1 MTATHGTIVTR
12 FAPSPTGHLH
22 VGGARTALLNWAY
35 ARGRNGKF
43 LIRIEDTDRARSSVE
58 AERGMLEDL
67 KWIGLDWDNT
77 GEEPR
82 QSERLKLYDDAIAKL
97 KEAERAYDDDE
108 AVRFRMPDH
117 DITVEDKVLGNVTVA
132 AGQIEDFV
140 IKKRDG
146 FPTYH
151 LAVVVDD
158 ADMGVNTVIR
168 GQEHLNNAPKHVALQ
183 QALGLPTPT
192 YAHIPLIFNM
202 DGSKMSKRDKAKV
215 ARKAAKAWLE
225 DSANS
230 LDNLCTHVITFGPI
244 VEFEA
249 VHAFIDGKSDDPD
262 IAQGMEHPLGFH
274 LPEIDVADF
283 RRSGYLPEALCNYL
297 ALLGW
302 NPGND
307 LEHFDNAF
315 LATHFDFDRVG
326 KSNSKFDREKL
337 VAFNGDAI
345 RTMPVGDFAAKWRA
359 YCEAYR
365 PAFAE
370 RFDDAAFTTLAE
382 AYHERTKTF
391 ADVCEMAEFFVAAPT
406 EYDAKAVKKNL
417 TNNDGAGFAVLRDLR
432 SEFANLDDDDFGTAA
447 HELIRGFAEA
457 RELNMGKVAQPVRV
471 AVSGGTVT
479 PPIDLTLGILGK
491 DETLA
496 RIDACIAAHDG

>member
-1 MTATHGTIVTR
+1 MTASNDQIVTR

-35 ARGRNGKF
+35 AKGRNGKF
-43 LIRIEDTDRARSSVE
+43 LLRIEDTDQARSSVE

-67 KWIGLDWDNT
+67 KWIGLDWDNA

-82 QSERLKLYDDAIAKL
+82 QSERLDLYNAAIDKLIADG
-97 KEAERAYDDDE
+97 RAYEDDG
-108 AVRFRMPDH
+108 AVRFKMPDH
-117 DITVEDKVLGNVTVA
+117 DIVVADRVLGDVTVA

-183 QALGLPTPT
+183 EALGLPIPT

-202 DGSKMSKRDKAKV
+202 DGSKMSKRDKAKL
-215 ARKAAKAWLE
+215 ARKSAKEKELE
-225 DSANS
+225 SA
-230 LDNLCTHVITFGPI
+230 G
-244 VEFEA
+244 
-249 VHAFIDGKSDDPD
+249 DDAERFAGFMGRENDDLD
-262 IAQGMEHPLGFH
+262 IALAIAAELGIV

-337 VAFNGDAI
+337 VSFNGDAI
-345 RTMPVGDFAAKWRA
+345 RTMPAGDFATKWRT

-365 PAFAE
+365 SAFAE
-370 RFDDAAFTTLAE
+370 RFDDAAFATLAE

-391 ADVCEMAEFFVAAPT
+391 ADVCAMAEFFVIAPT
-406 EYDAKAVKKNL
+406 EYNAKAVKKNL
-417 TNNDGAGFAVLRDLR
+417 TNNDGTGLAVLRELR
-432 SEFANLDDDDFGTAA
+432 DELANLDGDDFGTAA

-471 AVSGGTVT
+471 AVSGSTVT
-479 PPIDLTLGILGK
+479 PPIDLSLGILGK
-491 DETLA
+491 QATLN
-496 RIDACIAAHDG
+496 RIDACLAAHG